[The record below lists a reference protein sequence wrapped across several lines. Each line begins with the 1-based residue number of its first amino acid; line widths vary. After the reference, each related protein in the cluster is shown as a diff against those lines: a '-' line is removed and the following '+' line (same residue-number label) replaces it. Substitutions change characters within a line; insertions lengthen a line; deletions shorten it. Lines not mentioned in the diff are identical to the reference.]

1 MPLPFR
7 QRIFAIL
14 VALTA
19 VPTAL
24 AVVGWALAVR
34 TVAPSAGARV
44 ALEEVAASARLM
56 VDRMDT
62 THLSARERAAF
73 REHLEQLSNRGTRA
87 GGAETYLRY
96 YAGGCAAVGFVLGA
110 FAVIAAVREAGHL
123 SRQLSRPIDE
133 LVGWTRLIRRRM
145 PLPAGPPT
153 RGAPE
158 FEALRQA
165 LRELATTLD
174 AARERELEAERLRAF
189 REVARR
195 GAHEIKN
202 PLTAMRIAVD
212 QLRRSGGPVER
223 RTDVAVEV
231 IGAETERLDQLAK
244 EFAEFGRLPEGP
256 RSEVDLVDL
265 LMDLGKSAVPSEVDV
280 SVRANGEPCKLLGHY
295 DPLRRAFAN
304 LLRNAAEAMGGRGS
318 IEIAVSRDGAGLAV
332 TIADHGAGIP
342 DDLRQ
347 RVFEPYFT
355 TKHDG
360 TGLGLALVLQTIEA
374 HNGSITVADPAAGP
388 GGDDEVRQG
397 EHRRRGPTYQAGRVS
412 VPRKTADAGGPAHH
426 AAGRA
431 RAVPH
436 AGREPAAARSAGARR
451 PARGREQGDGAVAR
465 ADRTG
470 RAHRGARL
478 DHRGVGDRQGARR
491 LRHPSPERARG
502 ETVRVREQRGDSEG
516 LGRVGDVRPRARCLH
531 GRHGATGGAVRARG
545 LGHLVSRRGGRS
557 QPRSP
562 SEVAARARIGCDR

>member
-1 MPLPFR
+1 
-7 QRIFAIL
+7 
-14 VALTA
+14 

-44 ALEEVAASARLM
+44 ALEEMTASARLM

-73 REHLEQLSNRGTRA
+73 REHLEQLSNSVTLARR
-87 GGAETYLRY
+87 AETYLRY
-96 YAGGCAAVGFVLGA
+96 YAGGFAAVVFVLGA
-110 FAVIAAVREAGHL
+110 FAVITAVRVAGHL

-165 LRELATTLD
+165 LRELATALD

-195 GAHEIKN
+195 VAHEIKN

-212 QLRRSGGPVER
+212 QLGRTAERSDG
-223 RTDVAVEV
+223 RTMAVEV
-231 IGAETERLDQLAK
+231 LEAETQRLNQLAK

-256 RSEVDLVDL
+256 KSEVDLVDL
-265 LMDLGKSAVPSEVDV
+265 LIDLGRSAVPPEVDV

-355 TKHDG
+355 TKQDG
-360 TGLGLALVLQTIEA
+360 TGLGLALVRQTIEA
-374 HNGSITVADPAAGP
+374 HNGSITVAETP
-388 GGDDEVRQG
+388 GG
-397 EHRRRGPTYQAGRVS
+397 
-412 VPRKTADAGGPAHH
+412 
-426 AAGRA
+426 
-431 RAVPH
+431 
-436 AGREPAAARSAGARR
+436 
-451 PARGREQGDGAVAR
+451 
-465 ADRTG
+465 
-470 RAHRGARL
+470 
-478 DHRGVGDRQGARR
+478 
-491 LRHPSPERARG
+491 
-502 ETVRVREQRGDSEG
+502 
-516 LGRVGDVRPRARCLH
+516 
-531 GRHGATGGAVRARG
+531 GATFSIV
-545 LGHLVSRRGGRS
+545 LT
-557 QPRSP
+557 
-562 SEVAARARIGCDR
+562 AA